1 MTTAGVILAGGFSR
15 RMGQEKSLLPIGGQ
29 PMFARIAGIL
39 APQLGPLALNAN
51 GDPARFGAL
60 DIPIIGDDVPD
71 TGPLGGVLAG
81 LIWAES
87 LTPRPDYLLSVPV
100 DTPFLPRDLV
110 ARLRAGSRDTDG
122 GVVIAASGDRDHP
135 VVALWPVGLS
145 ERLAEWRSTAK
156 SHGVRGFL
164 STTGFTVVDFPVAA
178 GKPDPFLNVNTPE
191 DFAEAERWLAEDVL
205 LC

>member
-39 APQLGPLALNAN
+39 ASQLGPLALNAN

-110 ARLRAGSRDTDG
+110 ARLRAGSRSTDA
-122 GVVIAASGDRDHP
+122 GVVIAASGERDHP

-145 ERLAEWRSTAK
+145 ERLADWRSTAR
-156 SHGVRGFL
+156 SHGVRAFL
-164 STTGFTVVDFPVAA
+164 STTGFAVVDFPIPA

-191 DFAEAERWLAEDVL
+191 DFAAVERWLAEDEL